1 LDLATRPATGCRV
14 LAAGRRSLTQ
24 LPSDALACATDASE
38 VSCWWRERA
47 TAEDAEASVDR
58 FHDLLQ
64 NLAEIQLL
72 ADAAATAVDASDDAP
87 EDASTHQ

>member
-1 LDLATRPATGCRV
+1 
-14 LAAGRRSLTQ
+14 
-24 LPSDALACATDASE
+24 

-58 FHDLLQ
+58 LHDLLQ

-72 ADAAATAVDASDDAP
+72 ADAAATAIEASDDAS